1 MKRTALLSAATLA
14 LLFAACA
21 APPAPQPA
29 TGAAPGHPAMDLAA
43 PLPLDPAVRTGELDN
58 GLAYYIRQNRK
69 PETRADLW
77 LVVDAGSVLEDED
90 QQGLAHFVE
99 HMAFNGTK
107 SFAKQ
112 EIVNYLESIGMRFGP
127 DVNASTGFD
136 ETDYTLRVPTDRPE
150 ILAKGL
156 EILAE
161 WAGAVAFEA
170 EEIDKE
176 RGVVI
181 EEWRLGRGAEA
192 RMRDEQLPVLFR
204 GSRYA
209 ERLPIGRREV
219 LESAPRDAFLRFYRD
234 WYRPDL
240 MAVIA
245 VGDFDPAAMESAIR
259 ERFAALP
266 AAAPPRPR
274 PSFAVPDHSEPLF
287 TVATDPEATDSSIA
301 IYYKRPVRPQGSVG
315 DYRRGRI
322 EGLYHD
328 MLNARLIEAAR
339 MNNAPFLQAVSG
351 SGRLVRSSEVIFQA
365 AGVAQGGVLRGLEA
379 LLVEVERVRRH
390 GFTATELERAKAD
403 VLRSYEQAFAE
414 RDKID
419 SANFAAE
426 FERAFLEDEPVPG
439 IAKELELVRALLPAI
454 TLAEV
459 NRLASETLGESNRV
473 VTVSAPEK
481 PGAEPPREAELRA
494 TFASALARDLQPY
507 RDRILAGPLV
517 PNPPAPATL
526 VTESLI
532 PELGVTEWRLSN
544 GARVVLKPTDFQND
558 EVLLT
563 GYKHGGTSLVSDAD
577 FVSAQLAA
585 AIARE
590 TGLGE
595 FDRGTLDKALAGK
608 AAQAWT
614 GIGELQEA
622 IGGAASPRDLETMF
636 ELAYL
641 SITAP
646 RRDEEAFRAFRE
658 RLRASLENR
667 LADPET
673 VFGDKLRETLSQGH
687 PRRRPLTVE
696 RLAELDLDTAF
707 RIYRERFAD
716 ATGFTFVLVGN
727 FEPAAIQPLVLR
739 WLGGLPAAGRI
750 DEWRDIGVHYPDGQV
765 RFEVAKG
772 LEAKSQ
778 VRLMLHGVA
787 QWNRQAEHDL
797 GALAAALRIRL
808 REVLRED
815 LGGVYGVAVSGD
827 ITPRPRQRY
836 TFAVGFGCA
845 PENVGTLL
853 AAVFAEIA
861 ALKEAGPSA
870 SIVERVR
877 ESERREL
884 EVRRREN
891 GYWSNALEYVYDLG
905 LDPRVLLDEDKL
917 IDRVTV
923 ENLQAAARRY
933 LDTSRYVLGVLKPEA
948 PPAAAAPGG

>member
-1 MKRTALLSAATLA
+1 M
-14 LLFAACA
+14 
-21 APPAPQPA
+21 
-29 TGAAPGHPAMDLAA
+29 
-43 PLPLDPAVRTGELDN
+43 
-58 GLAYYIRQNRK
+58 
-69 PETRADLW
+69 
-77 LVVDAGSVLEDED
+77 LEDDD

-99 HMAFNGTK
+99 HMAFNGTE

-112 EIVNYLESIGMRFGP
+112 EIVSYLESIGMRFGP

-150 ILAKGL
+150 ILDKGL
-156 EILAE
+156 QILAE
-161 WAGAVAFEA
+161 WAHAVAFEP
-170 EEIDKE
+170 EEIEKE

-192 RMRDEQLPVLFR
+192 RMRDKQLPVLFR

-209 ERLPIGRREV
+209 ERLPIGRKEV
-219 LESAPRDAFLRFYRD
+219 LERAPREALQRFYRD

-259 ERFAALP
+259 ERFSTLARP
-266 AAAPPRPR
+266 AQARQREFFP
-274 PSFAVPDHSEPLF
+274 VPDHAEPLF
-287 TVATDPEATDSSIA
+287 TVATDPEATDSSVA

-328 MLNARLIEAAR
+328 MLNARLLEAAR

-351 SGRLVRSSEVIFQA
+351 SGRLVRSSEVIYQA
-365 AGVAQGGVLRGLEA
+365 AGVAEGGVLRGLEA

-403 VLRSYEQAFAE
+403 VLRSYEQANAE

-419 SANFAAE
+419 SGAFAAE

-439 IAKELELVRALLPAI
+439 IAKELELVRELLPGI

-481 PGAEPPREAELRA
+481 PGAAPQEAELRA
-494 TFASALARDLQPY
+494 VFASALARDLQPY
-507 RDRILAGPLV
+507 RDRTLAGPLV
-517 PNPPAPATL
+517 PNPPQPGTL
-526 VTESLI
+526 AAESQI

-544 GARVVLKPTDFQND
+544 GVRVVLKPTDFQND

-563 GYKHGGTSLVSDAD
+563 AYKHGGTSLVSDAE
-577 FVSAQLAA
+577 FVSAQLSA
-585 AIARE
+585 AIVRE
-590 TGLGE
+590 TGVGQY
-595 FDRGTLDKALAGK
+595 DSATLDKALAGK
-608 AAQAWT
+608 AAQAFT
-614 GIGELQEA
+614 GIAELQEGV
-622 IGGAASPRDLETMF
+622 GGAASPRDLETMF
-636 ELAYL
+636 QLAYL

-673 VFGDKLRETLSQGH
+673 VFADKLRETISNGH
-687 PRRRPLTVE
+687 PRRRPLTIE
-696 RLAELDLDTAF
+696 RLAELDLETAL
-707 RIYRERFAD
+707 RVYRERFAD

-739 WLGGLPAAGRI
+739 WLGGLPADGRV
-750 DEWRDIGVHYPDGQV
+750 DQWRDIGITHPEGQV

-772 LEAKSQ
+772 LEPKSQ
-778 VRLMLHGVA
+778 VRLVLHGDA
-787 QWNRQAEHDL
+787 EWSREAEHDL

-815 LGGVYGVAVSGD
+815 LGGVYGVSVNGDVSA
-827 ITPRPRQRY
+827 RPRQRY
-836 TFAVGFGCA
+836 SFGVAFGCA
-845 PENVGTLL
+845 PENVETLL
-853 AAVFAEIA
+853 AAVFAEIE
-861 ALKEAGPSA
+861 ALKTSGPSA
-870 SIVERVR
+870 SVVERVR

-891 GYWSNALEYVYDLG
+891 GYWGSMLEYAYDLG
-905 LDPRVLLDEDKL
+905 LDPRVILEEDKL
-917 IDRVTV
+917 IERVTA
-923 ENLQAAARRY
+923 ENLRATAQRH
-933 LDTSRYVLGVLKPEA
+933 LDTSRYVLGILKPEA
-948 PPAAAAPGG
+948 KPPS

>member
-1 MKRTALLSAATLA
+1 L
-14 LLFAACA
+14 
-21 APPAPQPA
+21 
-29 TGAAPGHPAMDLAA
+29 DLAA
-43 PLPLDPAVRTGELDN
+43 TLPLDPAVRIGKLDN
-58 GLAYYIRQNRK
+58 GLSYYIRQNRK
-69 PETRADLW
+69 PEARADLW
-77 LVVDAGSVLEDED
+77 LVVDAGSVLEEED

-99 HMAFNGTK
+99 HMAFNGTE
-107 SFAKQ
+107 SFAKH

-127 DVNASTGFD
+127 DVNASTNFD

-156 EILAE
+156 QILAE
-161 WAGAVAFEA
+161 WSRAVAFEPD
-170 EEIDKE
+170 EIEKE

-192 RMRDEQLPVLFR
+192 RMRDKQLPVLFR

-209 ERLPIGRREV
+209 ERLPIGRKEV
-219 LESAPRDAFLRFYRD
+219 LERAPRDAFLRFYRD

-245 VGDFDPAAMESAIR
+245 VGDFDPAAIESAIR

-266 AAAPPRPR
+266 RPAEARSR
-274 PSFAVPDHSEPLF
+274 PYFPVPDHAEPLF
-287 TVATDPEATDSSIA
+287 AVATDPEATDSSVA
-301 IYYKRPVRPQGSVG
+301 IYYKRPVRPQDTVG
-315 DYRRGRI
+315 DYRRARI

-328 MLNARLIEAAR
+328 MLNARLLEAAR
-339 MNNAPFLQAVSG
+339 MNNAPFLHAVSG
-351 SGRLVRSSEVIFQA
+351 SGRLVRSSEVIYQA
-365 AGVAQGGVLRGLEA
+365 AGIAEGGVLRGLEA

-439 IAKELELVRALLPAI
+439 IAKELELVRALLPGI

-459 NRLASETLGESNRV
+459 NRLASETLSESNRV

-481 PGAEPPREAELRA
+481 PGAAPPREAELRA
-494 TFASALARDLQPY
+494 VFASAVARDLQPY
-507 RDRILAGPLV
+507 QDRTIAGPLV
-517 PNPPAPATL
+517 PNPPAPGTL
-526 VTESLI
+526 VTESRI

-544 GARVVLKPTDFQND
+544 GARVILKPTDFQND
-558 EVLLT
+558 EVLLS
-563 GYKHGGTSLVSDAD
+563 GFKPGGTSLVSDAD
-577 FVSAQLAA
+577 FLSAQLAP
-585 AIARE
+585 AIVRE
-590 TGLGE
+590 AGLGQ
-595 FDRGTLDKALAGK
+595 FDRGALDKALAGK

-614 GIGELQEA
+614 GIGELQESV
-622 IGGAASPRDLETMF
+622 GAGASPRDLETMF

-646 RRDEEAFRAFRE
+646 RRDDEAFRAFRE

-673 VFGDKLRETLSQGH
+673 VFADKMRETISQGH

-707 RIYRERFAD
+707 RVYRERFAD
-716 ATGFTFVLVGN
+716 ASGFTFILVGN

-739 WLGGLPAAGRI
+739 WLGGLPAAGQV
-750 DEWRDIGVHYPDGQV
+750 DTWRDIGVTYPEGQV
-765 RFEVAKG
+765 RFEVARG
-772 LEAKSQ
+772 LEPKSQ
-778 VRLMLHGVA
+778 VRLLLHGDA
-787 QWNRQAEHDL
+787 PWSREAEHDL
-797 GALAAALRIRL
+797 AALAAALRIRL

-815 LGGVYGVAVSGD
+815 LGGVYGVSVGGD
-827 ITPRPRQRY
+827 LAPRPRQRY

-845 PENVGTLL
+845 PENTDTLL
-853 AAVFAEIA
+853 AAVFAEMA
-861 ALKEAGPSA
+861 ALEESGPAA
-870 SIVERVR
+870 SVVERVR

-891 GYWSNALEYVYDLG
+891 S
-905 LDPRVLLDEDKL
+905 
-917 IDRVTV
+917 
-923 ENLQAAARRY
+923 
-933 LDTSRYVLGVLKPEA
+933 
-948 PPAAAAPGG
+948 